1 MTNELMDINAA
12 LPKDVGKTVRA
23 VATRGVSYPFMS
35 LPEAVDAARKIYNK
49 ERKTAAPVAS
59 AIQHLGYAESSSGG
73 RQTISALLQFGLL
86 EDEGRKEDRLVRLTV
101 RALDVLLAGEDSNER
116 KSALVECVRSPKI
129 YGDIFA
135 KWPDELPS
143 DQTISYFLLRDRNFN
158 PKAITSF
165 IKDLRASLS
174 FVGVEHPRDLDGAD
188 SQPVEPQG
196 QGGMSAGQ
204 LSSQLLRSH
213 AAHTPNRP
221 TAADL
226 SQISQQPAVLAS
238 ETEWMKGSLSK
249 TTGFRLLISGEI
261 GAKQVARLIK
271 LLEAQ
276 KEVLEDDD
284 DVSDLA

>member
-1 MTNELMDINAA
+1 MANELMDTNASGS
-12 LPKDVGKTVRA
+12 KDGGRAVRA
-23 VATRGVSYPFMS
+23 GATRGVSYPFMS

-86 EDEGRKEDRLVRLTV
+86 EDEGRKEDRHVQLTV
-101 RALDVLLAGEDSNER
+101 RALDVLLAGEGSEER
-116 KSALVECVRSPKI
+116 RSALIDCVKSPKI

-165 IKDLRASLS
+165 IRDLRDSLAY
-174 FVGVEHPRDLDGAD
+174 VGVEHPRELDGAD
-188 SQPVEPQG
+188 SQPTEQHSGVPTAPP
-196 QGGMSAGQ
+196 SN
-204 LSSQLLRSH
+204 QLLRNL
-213 AAHTPNRP
+213 AAHPSSRP

-226 SQISQQPAVLAS
+226 APVFQQTPVAAN

-249 TTGFRLLISGEI
+249 TTGFRILISGEI
-261 GAKQVARLIK
+261 GAKQITRLVK

-284 DVSDLA
+284 DHSDIA

>member
-1 MTNELMDINAA
+1 MVNELMDMSAA
-12 LPKDVGKTVRA
+12 GTRDIGKTARA
-23 VATRGVSYPFMS
+23 GGTRGMSYPFMS

-101 RALDVLLAGEDSNER
+101 RALDVLLAGEGSEER
-116 KSALVECVRSPKI
+116 RSALIECVRSPKI

-165 IKDLRASLS
+165 IKDLRDSLT
-174 FVGVEHPRDLDGAD
+174 FVGVEHPRDLDGAE
-188 SQPVEPQG
+188 SQPAEPQG
-196 QGGMSAGQ
+196 GVPAGQ
-204 LSSQLLRSH
+204 PLSQLLRNQ
-213 AAHTPNRP
+213 AAHAPNRP
-221 TAADL
+221 TTADL
-226 SQISQQPAVLAS
+226 SQIFQQPAVSAN

-261 GAKQVARLIK
+261 GAKQISRLIK

-284 DVSDLA
+284 DVSDLV